1 MHSPMFAEN
10 RQEHLIQL
18 LCPTRLLVAA
28 LLFITQSAAMEG
40 VIGLTNGSATMV
52 EQHHGSLRQGRGHSQ
67 HQELMRTR
75 CSVLERQYVPSP
87 LEKNWVDSAA
97 KWKSDGNG
105 DVHNTTQY
113 CQLMIE
119 TAPEIQKMLGLIASL
134 MKTNTSLS
142 REPDA
147 DAVLSY
153 ITTKV
158 KCGTH
163 EIVRK
168 EHIESLVGAL
178 RHPFSIKCP
187 DEFTSRL
194 PPASDI
200 MDLSYVLLAGG
211 SDHKGPMGRSRY
223 YLDAGAGIGYK
234 KNPDQ
239 HWTIES
245 YAARGNQLD
254 RAVFWEAS
262 PATGDVVLADVPP
275 HLFPAFTFYNIPV
288 PRDLSDQRNILN
300 VVTRLAKPWDFV
312 SVKLD
317 IDAPEVEDEWAQAIL
332 GDGPTGQQRS
342 KYAELIDE
350 LFWEHHFDL
359 KPLRD
364 CCWGDKVDST
374 RQLADSMRLFQ
385 QLRQLGI
392 RAHYW
397 P

>member
-1 MHSPMFAEN
+1 MHLA
-10 RQEHLIQL
+10 QL
-18 LCPTRLLVAA
+18 LWPRRLLIIA
-28 LLFITQSAAMEG
+28 LLVVARAGAMDSHWA
-40 VIGLTNGSATMV
+40 LTRSS
-52 EQHHGSLRQGRGHSQ
+52 GSLRRGRGDIHKHVS
-67 HQELMRTR
+67 MRTR

-87 LEKNWVDSAA
+87 LEKIWVDSAA
-97 KWKSDGNG
+97 KWKTEGNG
-105 DVHNTTQY
+105 DVHNITPY
-113 CQLMIE
+113 CRLLGE
-119 TAPEIQKMLGLIASL
+119 TAPAIQRMLALIASL

-153 ITTKV
+153 FTTKV

-163 EIVRK
+163 EVVRK

-187 DEFTSRL
+187 DKFTSRL
-194 PPASDI
+194 PPASSI
-200 MDLSYVLLAGG
+200 FDLSYALLAGG
-211 SDHKGPMGRSRY
+211 ADQRRPMGHNKY

-234 KNPDQ
+234 ANANQ
-239 HWTIES
+239 HWTIEN
-245 YAARGNQLD
+245 YAARGIQLD
-254 RAVFWEAS
+254 RALYWEAA
-262 PATGDVVLADVPP
+262 PATGDIALADVPP
-275 HLFPAFTFYNIPV
+275 HLFPAFAYYNMRV
-288 PRDLSDQRNILN
+288 PRDMSDHRNILN

-317 IDAPEVEDEWAQAIL
+317 IDAPEVEDEWLRAIL
-332 GDGPTGQQRS
+332 GDGPTGRQRS

-350 LFWEHHFDL
+350 LFWEHHFDF

-364 CCWGDKVDST
+364 CCWKNTIDRKS
-374 RQLADSMRLFQ
+374 QLADSMRLFQ